1 MTDMYRTCLV
11 CGTDFRPNDTLEHLG
26 RGRRVAYDPLKG
38 RLWQVCRSCKR
49 WSLLPMESRW
59 EALEEL
65 EKVVVDRARLL
76 SSTDN
81 VALLRAGPL
90 EVVRVGRAGLREE
103 AWWRY
108 GREFRERR
116 EQYRKLTAAAA
127 AGAAGL
133 IAGSAAT
140 GGISFV
146 GAWLIWRHTPRV
158 VTRGARWWRFGGTVW
173 RGEGRCVRCG
183 RRIGRV
189 RYKERER
196 LLITADEG
204 PPGVIVTCGS
214 CTGRDDAGQ
223 RLGGHEGDRVLRKV
237 LAYHHFAGSSEQ
249 RVESAVKLIDY
260 AGGTERLPAK
270 MLGTGTALGEL
281 SDTGQ
286 VALEIAVHEHHEQ
299 LLLSMEVAE
308 LEAHWRREEE
318 LASIIDS
325 ELTPGP
331 PPCALPVS
339 GGDEVESAEEPSGRW
354 SAELQDSREPREGPG
369 AS

>member
-11 CGTDFRPNDTLEHLG
+11 CGSDFRPNDTLEHLG
-26 RGRRVAYDPLKG
+26 RGRRVAYDPLRG

-59 EALEEL
+59 EALEEI
-65 EKVVVDRARLL
+65 EKVVADQARLL
-76 SSTDN
+76 SRTDN

-90 EVVRVGRAGLREE
+90 EVVRVGRAELREE

-116 EQYRKLTAAAA
+116 EQHRKLTVAAA

-140 GGISFV
+140 GGMSFV
-146 GAWLIWRHTPRV
+146 SAWLIWRHAPRV
-158 VTRGARWWRFGGTVW
+158 VTRGARWWRFGGTAW
-173 RGEGRCVRCG
+173 RARGHCIRCG
-183 RRIGRV
+183 RRLPRV
-189 RYKERER
+189 KYRERER
-196 LLITADEG
+196 LLLTGDEHA
-204 PPGVIVTCGS
+204 PAVIVACDV
-214 CTGRDDAGQ
+214 CTGRADAGQ
-223 RLGGHEGDRVLRKV
+223 RLSGHEGDRVLRKV
-237 LAYHHFAGSSEQ
+237 LAYHHFAGSSER
-249 RVESAVKLIDY
+249 RVEGAVKLIEL
-260 AGGTERLPAK
+260 AGGTRRLPAK
-270 MLGTGTALGEL
+270 VLGTGATLGSL
-281 SDTGQ
+281 SETGQ
-286 VALEIAVHEHHEQ
+286 VALEIAVHERQER

-331 PPCALPVS
+331 PLDRLAGV
-339 GGDEVESAEEPSGRW
+339 VR
-354 SAELQDSREPREGPG
+354 G
-369 AS
+369 ASRPTDGAPDERRPVDRSHGSRADQ

>member
-26 RGRRVAYDPLKG
+26 RGRRVAYDPLRG

-65 EKVVVDRARLL
+65 ERVVVDRARLL

-90 EVVRVGRAGLREE
+90 EVVRVGRAELREE

-173 RGEGRCVRCG
+173 RGEGRCMRCG

-196 LLITADEG
+196 LLVTADEG

-249 RVESAVKLIDY
+249 RVEGAVKLIDY

-331 PPCALPVS
+331 PRGALS
-339 GGDEVESAEEPSGRW
+339 GAGHEVESAEEPSGRW
-354 SAELQDSREPREGPG
+354 TAELQDSREPRGGPG
-369 AS
+369 SS